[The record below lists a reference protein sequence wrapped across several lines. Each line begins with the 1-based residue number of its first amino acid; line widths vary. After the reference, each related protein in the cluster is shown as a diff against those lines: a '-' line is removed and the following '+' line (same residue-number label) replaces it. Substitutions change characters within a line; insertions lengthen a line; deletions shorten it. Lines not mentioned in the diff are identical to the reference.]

1 MFEDSFL
8 DSFMESHIGGW
19 TGDEDRIYD
28 EQEENW
34 WADREADDADE
45 YDSDYCDDD
54 REDFHADEAIGYV
67 DPFEDGPFLD

>member
-19 TGDEDRIYD
+19 TGDEDQYYD
-28 EQEENW
+28 EG
-34 WADREADDADE
+34 
-45 YDSDYCDDD
+45 YCDDE

-67 DPFEDGPFLD
+67 DPFEDGPYLD